1 MKKEFFIPAFR
12 ARDITSPAAVTMP
25 ELPGLHTQSKFSWL
39 KTVLFPSIQLAVL
52 GGGIYLLFTIIMP
65 GQGFHMGYMIAFMA
79 LGMISSLICSVIEFF
94 YSKHQNA
101 KKNRAMTEEFNK
113 KLSKAIAQAEAEG
126 EDYAR
131 RINCAYPPK
140 DYTSLFSHIWRSEWM
155 GERTNDDHIT
165 VRVGSVR
172 NAPNPAGIIPGND
185 LSNHPLAEDVLN
197 RIKKSQTIKL
207 MPLLLNCDEYRCISV
222 TGQQAESVA
231 NGIVGELLAA
241 YAPERVHVMLCGN
254 GRNGM
259 PVPPPPSVSYGNAQ
273 DAMERIR
280 MVPPAQF
287 LLIQSLDLS
296 NAELDQLYR
305 VICDASARVC
315 LLVCHVNYAP
325 VFSECNIHA
334 ESISKAEL
342 TFPFARSVE
351 MVPEWL
357 HKEAIPQ
364 QLFPLL
370 AQYADRGGLL
380 ARGGQLPDKLSLFQ
394 FMNLT
399 FAFSAAVSR
408 ISGAWKQCKGAGLS
422 VPIGQGAGGIVSI
435 DFTGCRGHG
444 IVAGMTGSGKSQF
457 LLSMVALLCTK
468 YSPDLFSFA
477 IIDFKGDA
485 SSMQLKDLPHFA
497 GALSD
502 LDGSYQLKRV
512 LIMLEAESKRRQKLL
527 NKAKEDGLI
536 AVNEIEYYQEKYC
549 QDKTAL
555 EAMPYLLVIV
565 DEFVDAKQS
574 DSSFLDNIACIARQ
588 GRSRGIYLLLSA
600 QNPAPQI
607 GGQIAANIGYDIC
620 FKVRDDSISRAI
632 IDQPDAAYIK
642 PDQRGRGYLL
652 TDRDGLVEFQTP
664 YGGDVLCTDSPA
676 VTQMEA
682 LVAAIKQ
689 AAKDQKHA
697 NAKLVFETPLPDEM
711 IWSLLPGI
719 KRAKCPYPNVTIPI
733 GMSDNIYAAKME
745 RAEVSL
751 HQGNVV
757 VCGNPGMGKTTLL
770 QSMLFMGSWLYTT
783 DELQFWVCSFGLKDS
798 DYRAFEQ
805 VPNVVH
811 TITFEDNELLE
822 RLVPRL
828 QREIEYRRK
837 VSLNHPRLV
846 IMIDGLDTLYEEMPT
861 LANRLMIISKNSF
874 ALGVHFVFSTATVS
888 VLPLTYRQSIT
899 TWMSF
904 KLDNDPYEHYF
915 PLRDIKAPVAT
926 PGRMLFYRRGSYAKE
941 TQAFAIALPGHIG
954 DTMSDQELKSKV
966 HQIVPTVR
974 GIKNL
979 IRIEQIPDT
988 VTFRDVEYC
997 HDLIPVGIDGDY
1009 PFAPVG
1015 YHFNESP
1022 FFVVS
1027 GDDDSTVMHRM
1038 VRYLLRQKNFDVRQI
1053 IVVDPLMQDNPFEN
1067 LADSS
1072 MNISVYGAAE
1082 LDDGIKAVDTYDKTG
1097 DGYTFIFLCNF
1108 AMLRSL
1114 ASDASKKIL
1123 TVLGSQAASSASIY
1137 NYNRVR
1143 FILSDS
1149 ANALLDKGTVAS
1161 ITPGILNYNHG
1172 LALGGTTKDRWGVS
1186 GLSHRSIPDGYGYLY
1201 DPRGPRLTKLY
1212 RDN

>member
-12 ARDITSPAAVTMP
+12 ARDITPPAAVDMP

-39 KTVLFPSIQLAVL
+39 KTILFPSIQLAVL

-65 GQGFHMGYMIAFMA
+65 GQGFHMGYMIAFMG

-101 KKNRAMTEEFNK
+101 KKNQAMTEEFNK

-126 EDYAR
+126 EDYAK
-131 RINCAYPPK
+131 RINGAYPPK

-155 GERTNDDHIT
+155 GERTNDDRIT
-165 VRVGSVR
+165 VRIGSVR
-172 NAPNPAGIIPGND
+172 NAPNPAGIIPGKD
-185 LSNHPLAEDVLN
+185 LSNHPLAEDVLS

-222 TGQQAESVA
+222 TGQKAESVA
-231 NGIVGELLAA
+231 NAIVGELLAA

-254 GRNGM
+254 GRSGM
-259 PVPPPPSVSYGNAQ
+259 SDPLPVSVSYGSAQ

-280 MVPPAQF
+280 TVPPAQF

-305 VICDASARVC
+305 VMREASARVC
-315 LLVCHVNYAP
+315 LLVCHENHAP
-325 VFSECNIHA
+325 VFSECNIHV
-334 ESISKAEL
+334 ESLSKAEL
-342 TFPFARSVE
+342 TFPFAKSVE

-357 HKEAIPQ
+357 YEDTISQ

-380 ARGGQLPDKLSLFQ
+380 AGGGQLPDRLSLFQ

-408 ISGAWKQCKGAGLS
+408 ISSTWKQCEGAGLS
-422 VPIGQGAGGIVSI
+422 VAIGQGAGGIVSI

-457 LLSMVALLCTK
+457 LLSMVALLCAK

-477 IIDFKGDA
+477 MIDFKGDA
-485 SSMQLKDLPHFA
+485 SSMQLKGLPHFA

-512 LIMLEAESKRRQKLL
+512 LIMLEAESKRRQRLL
-527 NKAKEDGLI
+527 NKAKEEGLI

-549 QDKTAL
+549 EDKTAL

-574 DSSFLDNIACIARQ
+574 DNSFLDNIACIARQ

-652 TDRDGLVEFQTP
+652 TDRDGLLEFQTP
-664 YGGDVLCTDSPA
+664 YGGDLLGTGSPA
-676 VTQMEA
+676 VTQMEG

-689 AAKDQKHA
+689 VAKDQGRAH
-697 NAKLVFETPLPDEM
+697 AKLVFEPPLPDEM
-711 IWSLLPGI
+711 IWSLSTRI
-719 KRAKCPYPNVTIPI
+719 ERAKCPYPNVTIPI
-733 GMSDNIYAAKME
+733 GISDNIYVAKMD
-745 RAEVSL
+745 RAEVPL
-751 HQGNVV
+751 YQGNVMI
-757 VCGNPGMGKTTLL
+757 CGNPGMGKTTLL

-798 DYRAFEQ
+798 DYRSFDQ

-837 VSLNHPRLV
+837 VPLNHPKLV
-846 IMIDGLDTLYEEMPT
+846 IMIDGLDTLYEEKPT
-861 LANRLMIISKNSF
+861 LANRLMMISKNSF
-874 ALGVHFVFSTATVS
+874 ALGVHFVFSTATAN
-888 VLPLTYRQSIT
+888 VLPLAYRQSIT

-926 PGRMLFYRRGSYAKE
+926 PGRMLFYQRGSYTKE
-941 TQAFAIALPGHIG
+941 TQAFAIALPGHTG
-954 DTMSDQELKSKV
+954 DTMYDQELESKV
-966 HQIVPTVR
+966 REIVPTVYEIR
-974 GIKNL
+974 NL
-979 IRIEQIPDT
+979 IRIEKIPDM
-988 VTFRDVEYC
+988 VTFREVEYC
-997 HDLIPVGIDGDY
+997 RDLIPVGIDWDY
-1009 PFAPVG
+1009 PFDPVG
-1015 YHFNESP
+1015 YHFKESP

-1027 GDDDSTVMHRM
+1027 GDDNSIVMHRM
-1038 VRYLLRQKNFDVRQI
+1038 VRYLLRQRNFDVRQI
-1053 IVVDPLMQDNPFEN
+1053 IVVDPLIQNNPFEN
-1067 LADSS
+1067 LSDPS
-1072 MNISVYGAAE
+1072 MNILVYGAAE
-1082 LDDGIKAVDTYDKTG
+1082 LDEGINAVDKYDKTG
-1097 DGYTFIFLCNF
+1097 NGYTFIFLCNF
-1108 AMLRSL
+1108 AMLRSRVG
-1114 ASDASKKIL
+1114 DASKKIL
-1123 TVLGSQAASSASIY
+1123 TVLGSQAGPSSRIY
-1137 NYNRVR
+1137 DYNQVR

-1161 ITPGILNYNHG
+1161 ISSQILSYNRG
-1172 LALGGTTKDRWGVS
+1172 LALGGTTKDRWGIS
-1186 GLSHRSIPDGYGYLY
+1186 GLSPRNIPDGYGYLY
-1201 DPRGPRLTKLY
+1201 DPHGQRSTKLY
-1212 RDN
+1212 RDD